1 MERQEQSLDI
11 SRWKIKGKRVLA
23 DLKSFLINLAMA
35 ILIGILIGGYCSVFG
50 ILIKIVSQIR
60 EKNPPLL
67 FLLPFGGLVI
77 VAIYYGAG
85 IKKSR
90 GTNRILESIFT
101 GEIIPLKA
109 TPLITIATVITH
121 LFGGSAG
128 REGAALQIGG
138 SIGNYLGLG
147 FKLEQKDVTIL
158 TMCGMSA
165 AFSALFGTP
174 LAACI
179 FSMEVISIGI
189 MHYSAIVP
197 CAVSAILGAHI
208 SLFMGLKPE
217 YFPVKEI
224 PFLTVDKGLSILIF
238 AIVCAV
244 VSYIF
249 CVLLHISEKS
259 FQKYFKNAF
268 ARVFVGGCLVILFS
282 LLLGSRDYNGA
293 GMDLIEKMVEGEGLP
308 AWGFVAKM
316 FLTALTLGAGY
327 KGGEIVPT
335 IFVGAALGSLIGPFL
350 GLPIGFG
357 AALGICGLFCGVTN
371 CPLTAIVLS
380 FELFGFEGMP
390 YFLLVAAISYRL
402 SGYTSLY
409 KGQKIMYSKSKP
421 EYINRHPH

>member
-1 MERQEQSLDI
+1 MNKEGNEWESF
-11 SRWKIKGKRVLA
+11 RWKWKGKSLVK
-23 DLKSFLINLAMA
+23 DLKSFFVNLCMA
-35 ILIGILIGGYCSVFG
+35 ILIGFLIGGYCSIFG
-50 ILIKIVSQIR
+50 IFVREVTRIH
-60 EKNPPLL
+60 EKNPRLL
-67 FLLPFGGLVI
+67 FFLPLGGLFIIAV
-77 VAIYYGAG
+77 YYAAG

-109 TPLITIATVITH
+109 TPLITVGTLITH

-138 SIGNYLGLG
+138 SMGNYLGLG
-147 FKLEQKDVTIL
+147 FKMEKKDVTIL

-174 LAACI
+174 LAACV

-197 CAVSAILGAHI
+197 CAVSALLGANI
-208 SLFMGLKPE
+208 SLLMGLEPE

-224 PFLTVDKGLSILIF
+224 PRLTAGHGGGILLL
-238 AIVCAV
+238 AIICAL

-249 CVLLHISEKS
+249 CVLLHLSEKGY
-259 FQKYFKNAF
+259 QKFFKNAF
-268 ARVFVGGCLVILFS
+268 LRAFVGGLLVIAFS
-282 LLLGSRDYNGA
+282 LLFQTRAYNGS
-293 GMDLIEKMVEGEGLP
+293 GIELIKDMVAGEGLP
-308 AWGFVAKM
+308 FWGFLAKM

-327 KGGEIVPT
+327 KGGEIIPT
-335 IFVGAALGSLIGPFL
+335 VFVGAALGTVFGPMLGFSVSL
-350 GLPIGFG
+350 G

-371 CPLTAIVLS
+371 CPLTAILLS

-390 YFLLVAAISYRL
+390 YYLLIAAISYRL

-409 KGQKIMYSKSKP
+409 KGQKIIYSKSKP